1 MDQPATLPEKLY
13 LLAYD
18 PERERLTATDRL
30 DLVVRAAALAE
41 LLRRGLV
48 REDGRYPAA
57 VEGAGPAEGLDPL
70 TAALLEQIRQER
82 RRSWQ
87 SWVGRNRGSTARAA
101 RVVRD
106 GLAAAGRVRIEQRRA
121 LGLFPYS
128 RVTLTDSRLR
138 TSLVASIGSALKGP
152 FSRVDPAD
160 AALVA
165 LVDAA
170 QLGSALPW
178 SRRREFRARID
189 KLAPAAGPVPR
200 ALRRAVS
207 ASRSDGSAGG

>member
-1 MDQPATLPEKLY
+1 MDLPATLPEKLY
-13 LLAYD
+13 LLAYH

-30 DLVVRAAALAE
+30 DLVVRAAALTE

-48 REDGRYPAA
+48 REDGRYPVA
-57 VEGAGPAEGLDPL
+57 VAGGPTDGLDPL
-70 TAALLEQIRQER
+70 TAALLERIRQER

-87 SWVGRNRGSTARAA
+87 SWIGRSRGSTSRAA

-106 GLAAAGRVRIEQRRA
+106 GLAADGRIRIEQHRL
-121 LGLFPYS
+121 LGLFPCA
-128 RVTLTDSRLR
+128 RVVLAQPRLR
-138 TSLVASIGSALKGP
+138 KSLVASLGSALRGP
-152 FSRVDPAD
+152 FSRVDPED

-170 QLGSALPW
+170 QLGSAL
-178 SRRREFRARID
+178 SRRERREFRARIE

-200 ALRRAVS
+200 ALRRAVN
-207 ASRSDGSAGG
+207 ARRSDVSAGG

>member
-1 MDQPATLPEKLY
+1 MDLPVTLPEKLY
-13 LLAYD
+13 LLAYH

-30 DLVVRAAALAE
+30 DLVMRAAALAE
-41 LLRRGLV
+41 LLRRGLI
-48 REDGRYPAA
+48 REDGQGPAA
-57 VEGAGPAEGLDPL
+57 VDGGPAEGLDPL

-87 SWVGRNRGSTARAA
+87 SWVGRNRGPTSRAA

-106 GLAAAGRVRIEQRRA
+106 GLAAAGRIRVEQRRA
-121 LGLFPYS
+121 FGLFPYS
-128 RVTLTDSRLR
+128 RVTLPDSRLR
-138 TSLVASIGSALKGP
+138 KSLVASVGSALKGP

-165 LVDAA
+165 LADAA
-170 QLGSALPW
+170 QLGSALTW
-178 SRRREFRARID
+178 SRRREFRARIG

-200 ALRRAVS
+200 ALRRAVN
-207 ASRSDGSAGG
+207 AGRADGAAAGG

>member
-1 MDQPATLPEKLY
+1 MDLSVTLPEKLY
-13 LLAYD
+13 LLAYH

-30 DLVVRAAALAE
+30 DLVVRAAALVE
-41 LLRRGLV
+41 LLQRGLI

-57 VEGAGPAEGLDPL
+57 VAGGPTDGLDPL
-70 TAALLEQIRQER
+70 SAALLEQIRQER

-87 SWVGRNRGSTARAA
+87 SWVGRNRGPTARAA

-106 GLAAAGRVRIEQRRA
+106 GLAAAGRIRVEPRRL
-121 LGLFPYS
+121 LGLFPS
-128 RVTLTDSRLR
+128 TRVVLTEPRLR
-138 TSLVASIGSALKGP
+138 KSLVASVGSALKGP
-152 FSRVDPAD
+152 LSRVDPAD

-170 QLGSALPW
+170 QLGTVLTW
-178 SRRREFRARID
+178 GGRREFRARID

-200 ALRRAVS
+200 ALRRAVN
-207 ASRSDGSAGG
+207 ATRADGAAGG